1 MIPQPSK
8 VPSSVPTSIWAQMVA
23 PKAPV
28 LLRSR
33 TPRTHETPS
42 TNSTAMTGKA
52 ACWRSVRTGLLVHP
66 VVVVTKVVADLEV
79 AWDVEGFEA
88 VLVVLEVALEEAMA
102 DVVATEV
109 EEVAMVV
116 RLLAASMTLL
126 LQALP
131 PRHRT
136 PLPTTLHLEEKSVS
150 SYMFETYVFIPTPI
164 SLTILLTV
172 TAAMVHQQRRS
183 GRTFHDYRESR
194 ACRDTV

>member
-1 MIPQPSK
+1 
-8 VPSSVPTSIWAQMVA
+8 MVA

-28 LLRSR
+28 LLHSR

-42 TNSTAMTGKA
+42 TNSTAMTGKV

-66 VVVVTKVVADLEV
+66 VAVTKVAADLEV

-88 VLVVLEVALEEAMA
+88 VLVVPEEALAEALA

-109 EEVAMVV
+109 EGVAMVV
-116 RLLAASMTLL
+116 HLLAASMTLL

-131 PRHRT
+131 PQHRT
-136 PLPTTLHLEEKSVS
+136 PLLTMLHLEEKSAS

-164 SLTILLTV
+164 SRTVSLTV
-172 TAAMVHQQRRS
+172 TAAMVHQ
-183 GRTFHDYRESR
+183 
-194 ACRDTV
+194 